1 MEPFVSE
8 ATPASQ
14 RVLAV
19 VVTYNPGAFLFE
31 HLAALRPQVDAVL
44 VVDNGSRNVAEVAC
58 AAERTGCRLIA
69 NPDNTGIAHALNQA
83 VAITRDEGFKWL
95 ATFDQDS
102 LVSSDLINKLLDVY
116 EHHPLKPSLGVVVAA
131 HRDRATGRDY
141 YDPRDVLAEWPTS
154 RLLRTTITSG
164 GLVQVSVFD
173 RTGLFDDALFIDF
186 VDHDFY
192 LRARR
197 FGFLIVEAKVAILAH
212 SLGDTTE
219 HRLFGRYVTCSNHSA
234 QRRYYMTR
242 NQLEVYRRFALQ
254 EPGWSMRG
262 FSYLL
267 VGSAIALLFEE
278 DRWAKLAAMA
288 RGSFHFMLRRFGRL
302 DTA

>member
-1 MEPFVSE
+1 MQPVVSA
-8 ATPASQ
+8 ATPDS
-14 RVLAV
+14 RGVLAV
-19 VVTYNPGAFLFE
+19 VVTYNPGSFLFD

-44 VVDNGSRNVAEVAC
+44 VVDNGSRNVSEVAC
-58 AAERTGCRLIA
+58 AAERSDCRLIA

-83 VAITRDEGFKWL
+83 VAVTRDEGFAWL

-102 LVSSDLINKLLDVY
+102 LVSGDLIKTLLDVY
-116 EHHPLKPSLGVVVAA
+116 DHHPLKPSLGVVVAA

-164 GLVQVSVFD
+164 GLVLVSVFD
-173 RTGLFDDALFIDF
+173 STGLFDESLFIDF

-197 FGFLIVEAKVAILAH
+197 FGFSIVEAKAAILTH
-212 SLGDTTE
+212 SLGETTE
-219 HRLFGRYVTCSNHSA
+219 HRLLGRYVTCSNHSA
-234 QRRYYMTR
+234 HRRYYMTR
-242 NQLEVYRRFALQ
+242 NQLEVFRRFALQ

-262 FSYLL
+262 LSYLL
-267 VGSAIALLFEE
+267 IGSVIALLFEK
-278 DRWAKLAAMA
+278 DRWSKLAAMA
-288 RGSFHFMLRRFGRL
+288 RGSFHFLLRRFGRL
-302 DTA
+302 DTT